1 VKPCKQITI
10 KSKSQDILSVPLD
23 TIPLQGSKIHTL
35 AARKLIQE
43 IENNNYHPIHTIR
56 EQIVH
61 LAKSYNLSSKYT
73 SFIAIDSHNI
83 EDHEKKEEFEKKMAI
98 EKYKKFDHEEKSI
111 IEFEKQKKIENK
123 KDIEFKKKSV
133 KKIIMEFEKEAEN
146 QNAIKLEKKEFEK
159 AIIIEKYKEL
169 ERQKKMELKKEQLT
183 KEKAIMF
190 QKQKDTRIKSS
201 SYLATAI
208 NLSYLKKD
216 EILKELKN
224 KKLKLP
230 ESEPWWKTSL
240 STSYLKVAAPNHENK
255 WKDKYDKGRKYL
267 SDQIGDADAEKELLE
282 FEDSDVVDGRVL
294 IGGKIATSRR
304 RPKNQV
310 IQNSSTPEKCED
322 IISNQNSSTPE
333 KCEDII
339 SNQKDDGN
347 FEISKELESSEFPLG
362 DFYIKSA
369 SGVFTSTP
377 AQNLV
382 VDIKR
387 NLFVPWGA
395 IKDGTK
401 AIIAHQKSDIDQD
414 DHQLWRHEDGWLI
427 NKQTNLCL
435 EVDEAKAGICLSV
448 HHKRNLNKA
457 NNQRWILTPEGH
469 IALKSNPKFVIE
481 VLPKG
486 TAVKDGSYLIITNTK
501 SKNFKDDPNSKF
513 IIIHKKH
520 LVDGAFIGVIR
531 MELVS
536 AKDLKTIGPSLTG
549 EKSSVRIFNEDNKII
564 AQTKFIDN
572 NLNPIWNEIHY
583 LPVKNIG
590 ENFLLDVMG
599 YNTHKKDESLGSC
612 HFAVTRDFIKKNSN
626 GTQNG
631 IDMCAKLSTKGQI
644 FYRAKFFSLEP
655 LSQQTPVLLKKN
667 PFNLSTLYLIITLQT
682 LDGSFP
688 PSNTLAKLFGYESL
702 GELINLYKS
711 HCCED
716 RVLMINQ
723 TVWTTS
729 MVSWFLQSMLK
740 EYRNEWIGVY
750 ERAEQYISK
759 EINYNLEIE
768 KVVVATGKKAVHE
781 RFEIK

>member
-23 TIPLQGSKIHTL
+23 TIPLQGSKFHTL

-43 IENNNYHPIHTIR
+43 IEDGNYYPIYTNNKN
-56 EQIVH
+56 
-61 LAKSYNLSSKYT
+61 
-73 SFIAIDSHNI
+73 FIAIDSYNI
-83 EDHEKKEEFEKKMAI
+83 EDHEKREEFEKKMAI
-98 EKYKKFDHEEKSI
+98 EKYKKFDHEEKLI
-111 IEFEKQKKIENK
+111 IELEKQKKIENK
-123 KDIEFKKKSV
+123 KDIELKKKSV

-146 QNAIKLEKKEFEK
+146 QNAIKLEKKECEK
-159 AIIIEKYKEL
+159 AIIEKCKEL
-169 ERQKKMELKKEQLT
+169 EKQKKMELKKEQLK
-183 KEKAIMF
+183 KEKTIVLK
-190 QKQKDTRIKSS
+190 KQKTIQIKSS
-201 SYLATAI
+201 SYLATVI
-208 NLSYLKKD
+208 NLSYLKKV
-216 EILKELKN
+216 E
-224 KKLKLP
+224 KLKKKP
-230 ESEPWWKTSL
+230 ASITIG
-240 STSYLKVAAPNHENK
+240 YLKLAAPNNYN
-255 WKDKYDKGRKYL
+255 WKDKYDKGREYL
-267 SDQIGDADAEKELLE
+267 SKQIGDAYAEKELL
-282 FEDSDVVDGRVL
+282 DCTDNYVVENYTKKVIKDKKRMAV
-294 IGGKIATSRR
+294 ATI
-304 RPKNQV
+304 QV
-310 IQNSSTPEKCED
+310 STTPEKCDD
-322 IISNQNSSTPE
+322 IISNQN
-333 KCEDII
+333 
-339 SNQKDDGN
+339 DDGS
-347 FEISKELESSEFPLG
+347 FEISETICEELESSEFPLG

-481 VLPKG
+481 VLRKG
-486 TAVKDGSYLIITNTK
+486 AAVKDRSCLTLTNTK
-501 SKNFKDDPNSKF
+501 SKNFKDGPNSKF
-513 IIIHKKH
+513 VIIHKKH
-520 LVDGAFIGVIR
+520 LDGAFIGVIR

-536 AKDLKTIGPSLTG
+536 AKDLKSIDPSLAG
-549 EKSSVRIFNEDNKII
+549 EKSYVRIFDEDNKII

-572 NLNPIWNEIHY
+572 NLNPIWNEVHY

-590 ENFLLDVMG
+590 EKFLLDVIG
-599 YNTHKKDESLGSC
+599 YNTHTKDKSLGIY
-612 HFAVTRDFIKKNSN
+612 HFAVTRDFIKKISN

-631 IDMCAKLSTKGQI
+631 IDMWAKLSTKGQI

-655 LSQQTPVLLKKN
+655 LPQQTPEFLKKN
-667 PFNLSTLYLIITLQT
+667 SFNLSTLYLIITLQT

-768 KVVVATGKKAVHE
+768 KVVVTTGKKAVHE